1 MTYQTQTAA
10 RRRGWAHL
18 SQEAAMS
25 QALHNRD
32 THMTGDLD
40 ELRTLARHIR
50 IDGLGEQLKDLLGQ
64 IDGARLGRFRRS
76 CPSWLSSHTPSSR
89 RCALR
94 GRGAVPEI

>member
-1 MTYQTQTAA
+1 
-10 RRRGWAHL
+10 
-18 SQEAAMS
+18 MS

-64 IDGARLGRFRRS
+64 IDGALGEIS
-76 CPSWLSSHTPSSR
+76 SILPQLVELAHTVEPSMRAPR
-89 RCALR
+89 PR
-94 GRGAVPEI
+94 GRS

>member
-1 MTYQTQTAA
+1 
-10 RRRGWAHL
+10 
-18 SQEAAMS
+18 MS

-64 IDGARLGRFRRS
+64 IDGALGEIS
-76 CPSWLSSHTPSSR
+76 SILPQLVELSHTVEPSVRAPRPRDRS
-89 RCALR
+89 
-94 GRGAVPEI
+94 